1 MPGVT
6 VYPSAANFFLLRF
19 HSVAPGE
26 VYRRL
31 LQDHDILVRD
41 VSGVPG
47 LEQCLRISVG
57 TDNDMVAVERALAE
71 ILGEEREA

>member
-1 MPGVT
+1 MP
-6 VYPSAANFFLLRF
+6 ANFFLVRF
-19 HSVAPGE
+19 HSVAPSE

-41 VSGVPG
+41 VSAVPG

-57 TDNDMVAVERALAE
+57 TDDDMVAVETALSE
-71 ILGEEREA
+71 ILVNVSGER